1 MKTLGIFI
9 SWKISPPSQED
20 DYNSLNC
27 LKEAFSLQ
35 NQEADL
41 FLTNKT
47 SGELTSLFKWKIE
60 YWTSLAA
67 SLGGKIYSGILADA
81 GSSIL
86 LTMFLPDNNTKE
98 STIPELKFED
108 IIVQINKLDKS
119 KSGVTKFQEVN
130 VSFINEIL
138 LRK

>member
-1 MKTLGIFI
+1 
-9 SWKISPPSQED
+9 
-20 DYNSLNC
+20 
-27 LKEAFSLQ
+27 
-35 NQEADL
+35 
-41 FLTNKT
+41 LTNKT

-98 STIPELKFED
+98 PTIPELKFED

-119 KSGVTKFQEVN
+119 TSGVTKFQEVN
-130 VSFINEIL
+130 VTFDKCDTS
-138 LRK
+138 